1 MPANSG
7 DPDQTPHS
15 VASDMGL
22 YCLPMSYIKDTRHI
36 WVIINNCVFSSQH
49 STMASPIHLCTN
61 LVMQMCVTSSI
72 VLFAH
77 ALNEWFITINT
88 VSKNN
93 IHSVMIKFTYSYLQ
107 YRIEQK

>member
-22 YCLPMSYIKDTRHI
+22 YCLPMSYKKDTRQI
-36 WVIINNCVFSSQH
+36 WVIINNCTFSSQF
-49 STMASPIHLCTN
+49 STMASPIHLCKN

-77 ALNEWFITINT
+77 ALKEWFITINT
-88 VSKNN
+88 VSKIQYPFSSDK
-93 IHSVMIKFTYSYLQ
+93 IHIFLPAV
-107 YRIEQK
+107 